1 MNMLIKI
8 SLCITLLMA
17 MAGCAAK
24 GDYPSLA
31 PRPFERAT
39 QTPTVAP
46 PTRLPATT
54 DAALVQRVGNLVEK
68 ARAGVGAFNTALSQA
83 RPIVA
88 ASDGVR
94 ASERWIA
101 AQMALS
107 RVERTREPIESAL
120 AEIDDERRHV
130 VVTSN
135 SADRDYLDAATR
147 EVEAINASQQAAIR
161 GLLAQISRR

>member
-8 SLCITLLMA
+8 SLCVTLLSMA
-17 MAGCAAK
+17 VGCAAK

-31 PRPFERAT
+31 PRPFEWAT
-39 QTPTVAP
+39 QTPSVAP

-68 ARAGVGAFNTALSQA
+68 ARAGVGAFNSALSLA

-130 VVTSN
+130 VVISN

-147 EVEAINASQQAAIR
+147 EVEAINAAQRAAVQ
-161 GLLAQISRR
+161 GLLAQINRR

>member
-1 MNMLIKI
+1 MNMMIKI
-8 SLCITLLMA
+8 SLCVTLLSA
-17 MAGCAAK
+17 AAGCAAK
-24 GDYPSLA
+24 GEYPSLA

-39 QTPTVAP
+39 QTASVAP
-46 PTRLPATT
+46 PTPFPLTS
-54 DAALVQRVGNLVEK
+54 DAALVRRVGELVEK
-68 ARAGVGAFNTALSQA
+68 AKAGVGAFNSALSLA

-130 VVTSN
+130 VVISN

-147 EVEAINASQQAAIR
+147 EVEAINASQRAAVR
-161 GLLAQISRR
+161 GLLARINRR